1 MSGAARSDDI
11 RDVDGRTAASV
22 VHPRLTSL
30 PSSVTIAEVRAYFG
44 VSPSRRLATLLDDDG
59 RYVAALAAEDLPPE
73 GATDEDGPARPCAR
87 ERPTIGADAPAAQ
100 ARDLALATPTQR
112 VPVLDAAGRLVGVVA
127 IDKTRTRFCGLGEP
141 H

>member
-1 MSGAARSDDI
+1 MSDAYSDDI
-11 RDVDGRTAASV
+11 RDVDGRSAGSV

-30 PSSVTIAEVRAYFG
+30 PSTVTLAEVRAWFAA
-44 VSPSRRLATLLDDDG
+44 SPSRRLATLLDDAG
-59 RYVAALAAEDLPPE
+59 RYVAAVAPEDLPE
-73 GATDEDGPARPCAR
+73 SGATDEDGPAHACAR
-87 ERPTIGADAPAAQ
+87 ERPTIRDDAPAAD
-100 ARDLALATPTQR
+100 ARDLALGTPTQR